1 MLTRFKLTAIEMLTN
16 PQARTVFI
24 LGALVVAALVGSAPS
39 DYGGGTG
46 P

>member
-24 LGALVVAALVGSAPS
+24 LGTLVVAALVGGAPS
-39 DYGGGTG
+39 DFGGGG
-46 P
+46 GR